1 MWKRTTAWKTK
12 ECLETVVGC
21 RWGTERSRSARW
33 RKMER
38 EIEEFL
44 CFSTKRAFHRDKS
57 IRLRTKRD
65 AAHKVLRHQAA
76 SCRVSLVRVARTDR
90 PEMRKDLPRVIFHF
104 WRFSNVPRDYLR
116 KYFIYYITDCCH
128 SKSHKTLSLIVDNI
142 LFSFFSSTRAYF
154 FLFSSLS
161 LSFFNRLTNKA
172 TK

>member
-1 MWKRTTAWKTK
+1 MGCGRERPREKRKSA
-12 ECLETVVGC
+12 LRPSLVVDEEARRVGVPD
-21 RWGTERSRSARW
+21 GERW

-104 WRFSNVPRDYLR
+104 
-116 KYFIYYITDCCH
+116 
-128 SKSHKTLSLIVDNI
+128 
-142 LFSFFSSTRAYF
+142 
-154 FLFSSLS
+154 
-161 LSFFNRLTNKA
+161 
-172 TK
+172 

>member
-1 MWKRTTAWKTK
+1 MEYIRAYYIRARGIKFARDILVIKVEGAAWDVEESGRVKKRKTALR
-12 ECLETVVGC
+12 ERRSLVVDEEARRVG
-21 RWGTERSRSARW
+21 GGPDGERW

-104 WRFSNVPRDYLR
+104 
-116 KYFIYYITDCCH
+116 
-128 SKSHKTLSLIVDNI
+128 
-142 LFSFFSSTRAYF
+142 
-154 FLFSSLS
+154 
-161 LSFFNRLTNKA
+161 
-172 TK
+172 